1 MQHIGGAL
9 EKLIKSNNL
18 EKGLEEQKAVDI
30 WEKVV
35 GSRINENTEPLSVES
50 GVLSVKTSSPSWSQ
64 ELQLQKLQILKK
76 LNDNIS
82 KPNETVKAHAP
93 KMVKVEIKKE
103 QLKKNSYNLLATFC
117 KLTFS
122 LKYYFFDHYKKLL
135 MGRLL
140 MQ

>member
-35 GSRINENTEPLSVES
+35 GSRINENTELLSVES

-64 ELQLQKLQILKK
+64 
-76 LNDNIS
+76 
-82 KPNETVKAHAP
+82 
-93 KMVKVEIKKE
+93 
-103 QLKKNSYNLLATFC
+103 
-117 KLTFS
+117 
-122 LKYYFFDHYKKLL
+122 
-135 MGRLL
+135 
-140 MQ
+140 

>member
-35 GSRINENTEPLSVES
+35 GRRINENTDPVSVEN

-64 ELQLQKLQILKK
+64 ELQLQKPQILKK
-76 LNDNIS
+76 LNNRLN
-82 KPNETVKAHAP
+82 K
-93 KMVKVEIKKE
+93 KVIKDIR
-103 QLKKNSYNLLATFC
+103 FV
-117 KLTFS
+117 
-122 LKYYFFDHYKKLL
+122 
-135 MGRLL
+135 
-140 MQ
+140 

>member
-76 LNDNIS
+76 LNNRLN
-82 KPNETVKAHAP
+82 K
-93 KMVKVEIKKE
+93 KVIKDIR
-103 QLKKNSYNLLATFC
+103 FV
-117 KLTFS
+117 
-122 LKYYFFDHYKKLL
+122 
-135 MGRLL
+135 
-140 MQ
+140 

>member
-50 GVLSVKTSSPSWSQ
+50 GVLSVKTRSPSWSQ
-64 ELQLQKLQILKK
+64 ELQLQKPQILKK
-76 LNDNIS
+76 LNN
-82 KPNETVKAHAP
+82 KLNK
-93 KMVKVEIKKE
+93 KVIKDIR
-103 QLKKNSYNLLATFC
+103 FV
-117 KLTFS
+117 
-122 LKYYFFDHYKKLL
+122 
-135 MGRLL
+135 
-140 MQ
+140 

>member
-50 GVLSVKTSSPSWSQ
+50 GVLSVKTSSPSWSH
-64 ELQLQKLQILKK
+64 ELQLQKPQILKK
-76 LNDNIS
+76 LNNRLN
-82 KPNETVKAHAP
+82 K
-93 KMVKVEIKKE
+93 KVIKDIR
-103 QLKKNSYNLLATFC
+103 FI
-117 KLTFS
+117 
-122 LKYYFFDHYKKLL
+122 
-135 MGRLL
+135 
-140 MQ
+140 

>member
-35 GSRINENTEPLSVES
+35 GSRINENTEPLSVEG

-64 ELQLQKLQILKK
+64 ELQLQKPKILKK
-76 LNDNIS
+76 LNNRLN
-82 KPNETVKAHAP
+82 K
-93 KMVKVEIKKE
+93 KVIKDIR
-103 QLKKNSYNLLATFC
+103 FI
-117 KLTFS
+117 
-122 LKYYFFDHYKKLL
+122 
-135 MGRLL
+135 
-140 MQ
+140 